1 MKKPIIQKELV
12 FFTTKDGQVKLRGDF
27 DRETIWATQADMAQM
42 FGVNSQ
48 AITKHIKNIYND
60 AELDELATCSKIEQ
74 VQTEGNRTVRRTVLY
89 YNLDVMIAV
98 GYRINSVTGT
108 QFRQW
113 ATKTLRDHI
122 TKGFTINP
130 KQIKHNH
137 EAFVL
142 AVEKVRKSLFIHH
155 EAVV

>member
-12 FFTTKDGQVKLRGDF
+12 LFTTKDGQVKLRGDF
-27 DRETIWATQADMAQM
+27 DRETIWAYLDDIAQI
-42 FGVNSQ
+42 FGHDKSVISR
-48 AITKHIKNIYND
+48 HLKNIYSD
-60 AELDELATCSKIEQ
+60 GELDRLATVAKNAT
-74 VQTEGNRTVRRTVLY
+74 VQSEGKRTVVRDIEF
-89 YNLDVMIAV
+89 YNLDVIISV
-98 GYRINSVTGT
+98 GYRVNSIAATK
-108 QFRQW
+108 FRQW

>member
-12 FFTTKDGQVKLRGDF
+12 LFTTKDGQVKLRGDF
-27 DRETIWATQADMAQM
+27 DRETIWASLDDRAQIV
-42 FGVNSQ
+42 GRDKSVISR
-48 AITKHIKNIYND
+48 HLKNIYSD
-60 AELDELATCSKIEQ
+60 GELDRLVTVAKNAT
-74 VQTEGNRTVRRTVLY
+74 VQSEGKRTVVRDIEF
-89 YNLDVMIAV
+89 YNLDAIISV
-98 GYRINSVTGT
+98 GYRVNSIAATK
-108 QFRQW
+108 FRQW
-113 ATKTLRDHI
+113 ATKTLCDHI

-130 KQIKHNH
+130 KQITHNH